1 MSRKPSDGIGQ
12 RLSRYRRIAGLSARE
27 LSERC
32 GYGLTRGVIAN
43 IESGRKTDIS
53 VDQLIALSA
62 ALGIPPAA
70 LALPLDEPYRF
81 VRLTDG
87 SEGRHAMRAVRA
99 MDWFN
104 GVSTIFRDQ
113 RTGVKPTHA
122 TGVAETLIRTLRQL
136 LVIERQ
142 IRRREKISTEGWTI
156 AQEVLDETADEKA
169 QLLAILE
176 RLQVDLT
183 DFKIDDDG

>member
-1 MSRKPSDGIGQ
+1 MTKKPSEGIGK
-12 RLSRYRRIAGLSARE
+12 RLARYRRIAGLSARE
-27 LSERC
+27 LSERA

-62 ALGIPPAA
+62 ALAIPPVA

-87 SEGRHAMRAVRA
+87 PEGNYAMRAVRA
-99 MDWFN
+99 MDWFS
-104 GVSTIFRDQ
+104 GVSTIFRD
-113 RTGVKPTHA
+113 RRPDVKPTQA
-122 TGVAETLIRTLRQL
+122 TGVADTLIRTLREL
-136 LVIERQ
+136 IVIERQ
-142 IRRREKISTEGWTI
+142 IRRREKITTEGWTI
-156 AQEVLDETADEKA
+156 TQDLLDETADERA
-169 QLLAILE
+169 QLIAVLE

-183 DFKIDDDG
+183 AHKIDDDG